1 MKEARFL
8 IKETLGFLVRLLG
21 GVYILR
27 VILKKQHR
35 LVILNYHNF
44 SKYNNCKIRRGSI
57 LETNYAKNFEK
68 QMSFLKKNF
77 KFCYPEEFFEKK
89 CEVGVNLLITFDD
102 GYKDNYDIAFPILK
116 KHEVPT
122 IFFVATNYIDGEN
135 WLWHDKVRYLA
146 TKGVIPID
154 EVESH
159 LRKMNRGYVLDE
171 EFIMKV
177 EDSFSEKLPKRLM
190 MQWQEVKQ
198 LLDNGFKIGSHT
210 CRHAIM
216 SLLSEKEQEK
226 EIYDSINEIK
236 LKTSITCKHFAF
248 PNGLYNPT
256 TLQLLQN
263 DVEFGYTTNP
273 GFNQRGTN
281 RLELKRIGVNV
292 SDSLSVLI
300 LKLILNIR
308 K

>member
-44 SKYNNCKIRRGSI
+44 SKYNNYKIRRGSI

-68 QMSFLKKNF
+68 QISFLKKNF
-77 KFCYPEEFFEKK
+77 KFCYPEEFFEGK
-89 CEVGVNLLITFDD
+89 CETGVNLLITFDD

-116 KHEVPT
+116 KHGIPT

-135 WLWHDKVRYLA
+135 WLWHDKARYLA
-146 TKGVIPID
+146 TKGIVPIG
-154 EVESH
+154 EVESY
-159 LRKMNRGYVLDE
+159 LRKMNRGYAVDK

-177 EDSFSEKLPKRLM
+177 EDSFSGKLPKRIM
-190 MQWQEVKQ
+190 MQWQEVGQ
-198 LLDNGFKIGSHT
+198 LLDNGFKVGSHT
-210 CRHAIM
+210 FSHAIM
-216 SLLSEKEQEK
+216 SSLSEEEQEK
-226 EIYDSINEIK
+226 EVFDSINEIK
-236 LKTSITCKHFAF
+236 LNTSISCEHFAF
-248 PNGLYNPT
+248 PNGLYNST

-263 DVEFGYTTNP
+263 NVEFGYTTNR
-273 GFNQRGTN
+273 GFNHCGTN
-281 RLELKRIGVNV
+281 RLELKRIGVNA
-292 SDSLSVLI
+292 SDSLSVLV